1 MTILRL
7 LTPMIFITLLAG
19 CGADSGAP
27 VTSNPPP
34 LDEGTI
40 NYTGPTPRSA
50 DIAAFKTHVWDN
62 LVRVDRCGA
71 CHDAGGQAPAFVR
84 RDDINLAFT
93 AASTVVNLFTP
104 ANSQMVSKVGGGHN
118 CWLDSDQACADLI
131 TTWIGNWAGANDSG
145 EAGLIEFVAPV
156 IRDAGE
162 TRYFP
167 SSSSAF
173 ETHVYPLLSNFCAE
187 CHEPAAQAPVS
198 PYIGHSDV
206 EAAYQ
211 AAQGVINLDQPSASR
226 LVQRLANDNHN
237 CWSDDCAADASAMS
251 NAIAA
256 LAGTITP
263 QEPPQELVLSKALRL
278 TDGILAASGGR
289 FDSNVIARYEF
300 RTGNGNTAF
309 DTSGIEPAIN
319 LTLSGAFEWVGGW
332 GVRINDGGKAQGSV
346 SASSKLADLIRA
358 SGEFTLEAWV
368 IPSTPA
374 QDDANIISYSGSD
387 AIRNVTLAQEQSSY
401 SGLLRHEGTNRN
413 GMPAMLSPAES
424 LQATLQHVA
433 LTYDPVNGRRLVI
446 NGIDSGSVDQQ
457 TPSLLGSWDDIYAL
471 VLGSEADGSRQW
483 QGVLRFVAVHNRA
496 LTEQQLAQNFAAG
509 VGERFFLLFSISDLI
524 DSPDSYIGFE
534 VSRFDNYAYLFAEP
548 FFIVLGEDPAPLP
561 VALQGMRVGIN
572 GRETGVGQVWT
583 NLSATLGGA
592 DWQAPVQPLSPLGTV
607 IALENG
613 ESQDE
618 FFLTFAQLGDHA
630 NVYTDS
636 APLPITINPGTA
648 RPLIGLRTFDEVHAS
663 MSAVTGVAMTQ
674 TDVRD
679 TFSLVRQQLPINEA
693 ADGFVTAHQIGV
705 AQLAIEY
712 CNALVEEEADRPV
725 KLFFTGMDF
734 NINANSISDGDWQ
747 SLVITPLVNRMVGDN
762 IATQPAAAA
771 VSAELADLLLSM
783 ADNKPVNAADGI
795 PDGLARCNGA
805 CPADQTLIATKAA
818 CAATLGSATL
828 LLQ

>member
-1 MTILRL
+1 MMILRL
-7 LTPMIFITLLAG
+7 LSPIMLLAALAG

-34 LDEGTI
+34 LGEDAV
-40 NYTGPTPRSA
+40 NYSGPTPRSA
-50 DIAAFKTHVWDN
+50 DVAAFKTHVWDN

-84 RDDINLAFT
+84 RDDIHLAFT

-104 ANSQMVSKVGGGHN
+104 ANSQLVSKVGGGHN
-118 CWLDSDQACADLI
+118 CWLDSDQACAELL
-131 TTWIGNWAGANDSG
+131 TTWISNWAGANDGG
-145 EAGLIEFVAPV
+145 EVGLIEFSAPV

-167 SSSSAF
+167 SSSSDF
-173 ETHVYPLLSNFCAE
+173 EIHVYPLLSNFCSE
-187 CHEPAAQAPVS
+187 CHAPQAQSPVS

-206 EAAYQ
+206 EAAYL
-211 AAQGVINLDQPSASR
+211 AVQGVINLDQPSASR
-226 LVQRLANDNHN
+226 VVQRLANDNHN
-237 CWSDDCAADASAMS
+237 CWSDDCSADATAMT

-256 LAGTITP
+256 LAGTIEP
-263 QEPPQELVLSKALRL
+263 QQPPEELVFSKALRL

-289 FDSNVIARYEF
+289 FDSNIIARYEF
-300 RTGNGNTAF
+300 RTGTGSTAF

-319 LTLSGAFEWVGGW
+319 LTLSGDYEWVGGW
-332 GVRINDGGKAQGSV
+332 GVRINDGKAQGSV
-346 SASSKLADLIRA
+346 SASSKLANLIRA

-374 QDDANIISYSGSD
+374 QDDANIISYSGSEE
-387 AIRNVTLAQEQSSY
+387 IRNVTLAQEQSSY
-401 SGLLRHEGTNRN
+401 SALLRHEGTDLN

-433 LTYDPVNGRRLVI
+433 LTYDPINGRRLFI
-446 NGIDSGSVDQQ
+446 NGVDSGAVDQQ
-457 TPSLLGSWDDIYAL
+457 SPSLLGSWDDIYAL

-509 VGERFFLLFSISDLI
+509 VGERFFLLFSIGELI
-524 DSPDSYIGFE
+524 GSEDSYIGFE
-534 VSRFDNYAYLFAEP
+534 VSRFDNYAYLFTEP
-548 FFIVLGEDPAPLP
+548 FFIVLGESPNPLP
-561 VALQGMRVGIN
+561 VELQGMRIGIN

-583 NLSATLGGA
+583 NLSTTLGGV
-592 DWQAPVQPLSPLGTV
+592 DWQAPLQPLSNLGTV

-618 FFLTFAQLGDHA
+618 FFLTFATLGEHE

-636 APLPITINPGTA
+636 APLPVVISPGTA
-648 RPLIGLRTFDEVHAS
+648 RPAIGLRTFDEVHAS
-663 MSAVTGVAMTQ
+663 MSAVSGVAMAQ
-674 TDVRD
+674 PDVRD
-679 TFSLVRQQLPINEA
+679 TFNLVRQQLPINEA

-712 CNALVEEEADRPV
+712 CNALVEEEAARLD
-725 KLFFTGMDF
+725 KEFFVGMDF
-734 NINANSISDGDWQ
+734 TVNANAISDGDWQ
-747 SLVITPLVNRMVGDN
+747 ALVITPLVNRMVGDN
-762 IATQPAAAA
+762 IDTQPAAAA
-771 VSAELADLLLSM
+771 VSAELQSLLLSM
-783 ADNKPVNAADGI
+783 ADNKPVGDPDGI
-795 PDGLARCNGA
+795 ADGLARCNGP
-805 CPADQTLIATKAA
+805 CPADQSLIATKAA

>member
-7 LTPMIFITLLAG
+7 LTPIVLLVLLAG

-34 LDEGTI
+34 LDEGTV
-40 NYTGPTPRSA
+40 NYTGPSPRSA
-50 DIAAFKTHVWDN
+50 DIAAFKTHLWDN

-104 ANSQMVSKVGGGHN
+104 ASSEMVSKVGGGHN

-131 TTWIGNWAGANDSG
+131 TTWIENWAGANDSG

-167 SSSSAF
+167 VSSSAF
-173 ETHVYPLLSNFCAE
+173 ETHVYPLLGNFCSE
-187 CHEPAAQAPVS
+187 CHEPGAESPIS
-198 PYIGHSDV
+198 PYIGHSNV

-226 LVQRLANDNHN
+226 VVQRLNESHN
-237 CWSDDCAADASAMS
+237 CWSDDCSSDAVDMT

-256 LAGTITP
+256 MAGTITP
-263 QEPPQELVLSKALRL
+263 QAPPEELVLSKALRL

-300 RTGNGNTAF
+300 RTGDGNTAF

-319 LTLSGAFEWVGGW
+319 LTLSGDFEWVGGW
-332 GVRINDGGKAQGSV
+332 GVRINNGGKAQGSV
-346 SASSKLADLIRA
+346 SSSSKLANLIRA
-358 SGEFTLEAWV
+358 SSEFTLEAWV

-374 QDDANIISYSGSD
+374 QTNANIISYSGS
-387 AIRNVTLAQEQSSY
+387 AQLRNVTLAQQQASY
-401 SGLLRHEGTNRN
+401 AALLRHEGTSLN
-413 GMPAMLSPAES
+413 GMPAMLSPDES

-433 LTYDPVNGRRLVI
+433 LTYDPVAGRRLFI
-446 NGIDSGSVDQQ
+446 NGVDSGASDQQ
-457 TPSLLGSWDDIYAL
+457 APNLLGSWDDIYAL

-483 QGVLRFVAVHNRA
+483 QGVLRFVAIHNRA
-496 LTEQQLAQNFAAG
+496 LNEEQLAQNFAAG

-534 VSRFDNYAYLFAEP
+534 VSRFDNHAYLFAEP
-548 FFIVLGEDPAPLP
+548 FFIVLGEDPGPMP
-561 VALQGMRVGIN
+561 VTLQGMRIGIN
-572 GRETGVGQVWT
+572 GQEVGVGQVWT
-583 NLSATLGGA
+583 NLSTTLGGV
-592 DWQAPVQPLSPLGTV
+592 DWQAPLQPLSPLGTV
-607 IALENG
+607 IALQNG
-613 ESQDE
+613 ENQDE
-618 FFLTFAQLGDHA
+618 FFLTFARLGDHE

-636 APLPITINPGTA
+636 APLPIVITPGAA

-663 MSAVTGVAMTQ
+663 MSAVTGVAMTR

-679 TFSLVRQQLPINEA
+679 TFNLVRQQLPINEA

-725 KLFFTGMDF
+725 KQFFTGMDF
-734 NINANSISDGDWQ
+734 TINANSIPDGDWQ
-747 SLVITPLVNRMVGDN
+747 SLVIAPLVSRMVGNN

-771 VSAELADLLLSM
+771 VSAELEGLLLSM
-783 ADNKPVNAADGI
+783 ADNKPVDAPDGI

>member
-7 LTPMIFITLLAG
+7 LTPIIVLAALVG

-34 LDEGTI
+34 VDEGSV
-40 NYTGPTPRSA
+40 NYTGPTPGSA
-50 DIAAFKTHVWDN
+50 DVAAFKTHVWDN

-104 ANSQMVSKVGGGHN
+104 ASSRMVSKVNEGHN

-131 TTWIGNWAGANDSG
+131 ATWISNWAGANDTG
-145 EAGLIEFVAPV
+145 EAGVIEFVAPV

-167 SSSSAF
+167 ASSSAF
-173 ETHVYPLLSNFCAE
+173 ATHVYPLLSNFCSE
-187 CHEPAAQAPVS
+187 CHDPAAASPVS
-198 PYIGHSDV
+198 PYIGHTDV

-211 AAQGVINLDQPSASR
+211 AAQSVINLDQPSASR
-226 LVQRLANDNHN
+226 VVQRLANDNHN
-237 CWSDDCAADASAMS
+237 CWSDDCSVDATAMT

-263 QEPPQELVLSKALRL
+263 QQPPAEVVLSKALRL
-278 TDGILAASGGR
+278 TDGIAAASGGR

-300 RTGNGNTAF
+300 RTGTGSVAY

-319 LTLSGAFEWVGGW
+319 LTLSGDVEWVGGW
-332 GVRINDGGKAQGSV
+332 GVRINDGKAQGSV
-346 SASSKLADLIRA
+346 SASSKLTNLIRA

-374 QDDANIISYSGSD
+374 QDDVNIVSYSGSSD
-387 AIRNVTLAQEQSSY
+387 VRNVTLGQDQSSY
-401 SGLLRHEGTNRN
+401 TGLLRHEGTGPN
-413 GMPAMLSPAES
+413 GMPALLSPAES

-433 LTYDPVNGRRLVI
+433 LTYDPINGRRLYI
-446 NGIDSGSVDQQ
+446 NGVDSGVIDAQ
-457 TPSLLGSWDDIYAL
+457 TPSLLGAWSDIHAL
-471 VLGSEADGSRQW
+471 VLGSETDGNRQW
-483 QGVLRFVAVHNRA
+483 QGVLRFVAIHNRA

-524 DSPDSYIGFE
+524 GAEDSYIGFE
-534 VSRFDNYAYLFAEP
+534 ASRFDNYGYLFAEP
-548 FFIVLGEDPAPLP
+548 FFIVLGENPSPPAVLME
-561 VALQGMRVGIN
+561 GMRIGIN
-572 GRETGVGQVWT
+572 GREPGVGQVWT

-592 DWQAPVQPLSPLGTV
+592 NWQAPLQPLSPLGTV

-613 ESQDE
+613 EDQDE
-618 FFLTFAQLGDHA
+618 FFLTFARLGDQE
-630 NVYTDS
+630 NVYTDI
-636 APLPITINPGTA
+636 APVPVVIAPGPA
-648 RPLIGLRTFDEVHAS
+648 RPAIGLRTFDEVHAS
-663 MSAVTGVAMTQ
+663 MSAVTGIAMVQ
-674 TDVRD
+674 TDVST
-679 TFSLVRQQLPINEA
+679 TFDLVRQQLPINEN

-712 CNALVEEEADRPV
+712 CNALVEDEAVRNP
-725 KLFFTGMDF
+725 KLFFPGMDF
-734 NINANSISDGDWQ
+734 TIDANSISDENWRT
-747 SLVITPLVNRMVGDN
+747 LVIAPLVTRMVGDN
-762 IATQPAAAA
+762 LNSQPAVAA
-771 VSAELADLLLSM
+771 VSAELENLLLSL
-783 ADNKPVNAADGI
+783 ADNKPVDAADGI
-795 PDGLARCNGA
+795 PDGLARCNGT
-805 CPADQTLIATKAA
+805 CPPDQTLIATKAA